1 MTFGAQMPF
10 LHSGGGFPACSFGL
24 SATSQQ
30 YFYLRTNQPPAISQQ
45 YFSLGTNQHQPPA
58 TSQTNMFSFSCP
70 DAMNPTRT
78 TANNLAPIFISSSSL
93 MKQTLTRTHIT
104 YQQINHVMEFKEKC
118 AILKQSKK
126 NFKKRLKSLAAEER
140 NDRGSRF
147 SVRLKS
153 RGIVCW
159 CKSFKRLVVACP

>member
-24 SATSQQ
+24 SATSHQ
-30 YFYLRTNQPPAISQQ
+30 YFYLRTNQPPAITQQ
-45 YFSLGTNQHQPPA
+45 YFSLRTNQHQPPA
-58 TSQTNMFSFSCP
+58 KRTACSFSCP

-126 NFKKRLKSLAAEER
+126 IFKKRLKSLGAEER

-147 SVRLKS
+147 SVR
-153 RGIVCW
+153 CQ
-159 CKSFKRLVVACP
+159 LVSGVP

>member
-1 MTFGAQMPF
+1 MSFRGLDLKALAGVALNFFFFYSRSVTFSRFHVRGICCLVRTCATRGSHCPCQGPYDFWRANAFSPF
-10 LHSGGGFPACSFGL
+10 RWGL
-24 SATSQQ
+24 
-30 YFYLRTNQPPAISQQ
+30 
-45 YFSLGTNQHQPPA
+45 
-58 TSQTNMFSFSCP
+58 SFSCP

-78 TANNLAPIFISSSSL
+78 TANNLAPIFIFSSSL

-126 NFKKRLKSLAAEER
+126 NFKKRLKCLGAEER

-147 SVRLKS
+147 SVR
-153 RGIVCW
+153 CQ
-159 CKSFKRLVVACP
+159 LVSGVP